1 MIPCGPI
8 RFVWVPIE
16 FPVSPTYG
24 GGVNIDEVQP
34 AHCYAR
40 AQRVLS
46 QLQLVS
52 GEMGRTADSRALPE
66 VSGAQPRECYF
77 AALSLWHKT
86 ERLASELGIQ
96 IIRTVPRAPSV
107 RDTKPGHVLQLI
119 DGVLSQLEE
128 VAQHLHIEEKTKE
141 PVLEASRTPS
151 DVLGLLIAAN
161 RGVSRVLERPFT
173 PSDVFR
179 AVGLAST
186 YATALGGRLVAAPFE
201 RGRKPADCY
210 VQLERCLTIAT
221 GLLAKQNLPHMTFKG
236 TPNDVLPGDCYDLA
250 MLVTGELAALHA
262 GTASAIQPFEVGNC
276 TQRLPAH
283 VHQLARILEA
293 QLVVL

>member
-1 MIPCGPI
+1 
-8 RFVWVPIE
+8 
-16 FPVSPTYG
+16 VSLAYG

-46 QLQLVS
+46 QLQLVTS
-52 GEMGRTADSRALPE
+52 EMGRIADARTLPE
-66 VSGAQPRECYF
+66 ISGAQPRECYF

-86 ERLASELGIQ
+86 ERLASEVGVAV
-96 IIRTVPRAPSV
+96 IRSLPRAPAV

-128 VAQHLHIEEKTKE
+128 VAQHLHVEEKTKE
-141 PVLEASRTPS
+141 PAIEASRTPS

-201 RGRKPADCY
+201 RGRKPGDCY
-210 VQLERCLTIAT
+210 VQLERCLTLAT
-221 GLLAKQNLPHMTFKG
+221 GLLAKQDVAHLTIKG
-236 TPNDVLPGDCYDLA
+236 TPSDVLPGDCYDLA
-250 MLVTGELAALHA
+250 MLVAGELAALHA
-262 GTASAIQPFEVGNC
+262 GSASAIQPFEIGNC